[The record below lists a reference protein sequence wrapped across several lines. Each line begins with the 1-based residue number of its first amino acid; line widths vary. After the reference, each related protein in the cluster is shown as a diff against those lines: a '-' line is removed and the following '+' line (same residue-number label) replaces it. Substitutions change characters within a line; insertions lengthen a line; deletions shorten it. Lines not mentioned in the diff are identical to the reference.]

1 MPTQIKTTLKKLY
14 EQDYNQWVELTVRQI
29 QEKKFEG
36 VDWENSIEEVADLS
50 KREISKLKSLLTRLW
65 EHLLK
70 LGYWQSEREY
80 NQGHWKGEIRNL
92 RKQIEDI
99 LKTSPSLKPYL
110 LDIWEECYHDAREIL
125 SDRSQLP
132 IESFPLKPIGTIEQV
147 LDENWLP
154 L

>member
-1 MPTQIKTTLKKLY
+1 MPTQIKPTLKNLY
-14 EQDYNQWVELTVRQI
+14 EQDYNQWVELTVRQL

-36 VDWENSIEEVADLS
+36 VDWENLIEEVADLS
-50 KREISKLKSLLTRLW
+50 KRERSKLKSLLTRLG

-70 LGYWQSEREY
+70 LGYWESEREY
-80 NQGHWKGEIRNL
+80 NQGHWKGEIRNF
-92 RKQIEDI
+92 RKQIKDI
-99 LKTSPSLKPYL
+99 LKNSPSLKPYL